1 MVENLALYFAAGI
14 NDEQN
19 GLFGR
24 ITPVPE
30 PSPYAAFA
38 AVGLLGFIA
47 WKRHRKVSPAIRLP

>member
-1 MVENLALYFAAGI
+1 MALYFAAGI

-47 WKRHRKVSPAIRLP
+47 WKRHRKVNPAIRLP